1 MAESD
6 PAIHQRG
13 DGAATVGFARGPR
26 GTTLARLY
34 QRAPCRVLFPAGPGD
49 PEAVVV
55 TISGGLAGGDR
66 IALELAAD
74 AGASACVSTQSM
86 EKIYR
91 ALDAPCQVEVRAR
104 VEAGA
109 TLAWLPQETIL
120 FDGARL
126 SRRTAVDVAAGGRFL
141 GCEGVVLGRR
151 ARGERFTHGLLHDA
165 WRIRRDGRLIWAD
178 ALRLDGDVAV
188 QIAAPSGF
196 AGAEALAT
204 AIYVGADAADHLALA
219 RAIAE
224 DERLRGGASLVNGV
238 LLARLLGSAVA
249 VRAVLVRLLM
259 ALRAALGGPAAM
271 PRVWQV

>member
-13 DGAATVGFARGPR
+13 DGAAAVGFAFGPR

-55 TISGGLAGGDR
+55 PI
-66 IALELAAD
+66 
-74 AGASACVSTQSM
+74 
-86 EKIYR
+86 
-91 ALDAPCQVEVRAR
+91 
-104 VEAGA
+104 
-109 TLAWLPQETIL
+109 
-120 FDGARL
+120 
-126 SRRTAVDVAAGGRFL
+126 AAGGRFL

-151 ARGERFTHGLLHDA
+151 ARGERFTHGLLHEA
-165 WRIRRDGRLIWAD
+165 WRIRRDGRLVWAD
-178 ALRLDGDVAV
+178 ALRLDGDVAAA
-188 QIAAPSGF
+188 IAAPSGF

-238 LLARLLGSAVA
+238 LLARLLGSATA
-249 VRAVLVRLLM
+249 VRAVLVRLLT
-259 ALRAALGGPAAM
+259 ALRGALGGPAAM